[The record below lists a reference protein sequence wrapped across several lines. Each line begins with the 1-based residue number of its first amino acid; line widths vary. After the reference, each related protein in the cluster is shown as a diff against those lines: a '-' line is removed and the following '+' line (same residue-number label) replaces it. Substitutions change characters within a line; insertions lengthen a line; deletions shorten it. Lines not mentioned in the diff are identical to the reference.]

1 MVFAFSNLLIVI
13 FKISGLKEKFLES
26 KIFFLTVF
34 VVRTPPFSLIK
45 TNGCVRR
52 KRRRASKKNLRICTI
67 IVTLFEQSF
76 CVQLKLSNYLFNEVN
91 FILRSKPVILANED

>member
-1 MVFAFSNLLIVI
+1 MVFALSNLLIVI
-13 FKISGLKEKFLES
+13 FKISELEEKFLES
-26 KIFFLTVF
+26 IIFFSVL

>member
-26 KIFFLTVF
+26 KIFILTVF

-52 KRRRASKKNLRICTI
+52 KRRRASKKKICEICRHCDT
-67 IVTLFEQSF
+67 F
-76 CVQLKLSNYLFNEVN
+76 
-91 FILRSKPVILANED
+91 